1 VLLGAYVRVE
11 ATRNAE
17 IELFGDNGNYTFKGE
32 LKPQWRRMAMGRNRL
47 CELLNIRYP
56 IIQAPMNWVS
66 GAKLAAAV
74 SHAGGLGT
82 LGPNAGA
89 KTIVPDV
96 DLIGERLRGQIKMV
110 RDLTKN
116 PFAVN
121 IAIGVGD
128 ERRYSQRCVEVAI
141 SEGVPVAV
149 VSVGSPDV
157 YTKVLRDAGIK
168 VLHAI
173 STVTHARKAEGG
185 GVDGV
190 ICEGFEAGGH
200 KGFTELTTFVLI
212 RMVAEAVKI
221 PIVAGGGIC
230 DARGLLAALA
240 LGADGVYVGTRF
252 MATVESDSHQA
263 VKEAVVNADDACTVS
278 LPKAMM
284 LVRDLRNQFTQKYTE
299 MKAAGAPW
307 EELKKF
313 INEHSQYH
321 SQVLGNSQDSEICC
335 GQDAGLIKSVIGAAE
350 VIQGMVNG
358 IPSALADLQR
368 RLTVFGD

>member
-1 VLLGAYVRVE
+1 ME
-11 ATRNAE
+11 
-17 IELFGDNGNYTFKGE
+17 
-32 LKPQWRRMAMGRNRL
+32 RNRI

-56 IIQAPMNWVS
+56 IVQAPMNWVS

-89 KTIVPDV
+89 KTIVQDV
-96 DLIGERLRGQIKMV
+96 NIVGDRLRSQIKMV

-128 ERRYSQRCVEVAI
+128 ERQYSKRCVEVI
-141 SEGVPVAV
+141 IDEKVPVAI

-157 YTKVLRDAGIK
+157 YTKTLKEAGIK

-173 STVTHARKAEGG
+173 STVNHARKAERV

-212 RMVAEAVKI
+212 RMLAEAVKI

-230 DARGLLAALA
+230 DTRGLLAALA

-252 MATVESDSHQA
+252 MATVESDSHPG

-278 LPKAMM
+278 LPKDMM
-284 LVRDLRNQFTQKYTE
+284 LARDLRNEFTRKYME
-299 MKAAGAPW
+299 MKAASSPW
-307 EELKKF
+307 EKLKEF
-313 INEHSQYH
+313 VDQHSQYH
-321 SQVLGNSQDSEICC
+321 AQVLGNSQESEICC

-350 VIQGMVNG
+350 VIEGMVNG
-358 IPSALADLQR
+358 IPSALAELQR
-368 RLTVFGD
+368 RLTAFGK